1 AVEVVLDLVM
11 PDLDGMSVLTRLRA
25 LGNAVPVVVQTS
37 QGGVDV
43 AVSAM
48 RAGASDFIVK
58 PVSPERLQ
66 VSVRNALKVA
76 ELEVEV
82 DRSRRRATGE
92 RPAGGCKDR
101 LGGATGGQGSR
112 DSIQEN
118 L

>member
-1 AVEVVLDLVM
+1 
-11 PDLDGMSVLTRLRA
+11 MSVLTRLRA

-92 RPAGGCKDR
+92 LGLGDIASKASAMDR
-101 LGGATGGQGSR
+101 VLKLAERASR
-112 DSIQEN
+112 SQIPI
-118 L
+118 